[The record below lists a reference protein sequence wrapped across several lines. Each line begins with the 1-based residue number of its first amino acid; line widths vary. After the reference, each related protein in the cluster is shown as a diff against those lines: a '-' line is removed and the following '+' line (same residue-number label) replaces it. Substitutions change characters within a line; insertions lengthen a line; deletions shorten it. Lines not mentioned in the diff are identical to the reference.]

1 MILQNKKFIDSV
13 TNCVSLLLR
22 LLSTTFNSSSTFRS
36 KKFTAE
42 PPISSELKIIE
53 NAEKK
58 FLESKCNNFWLFR
71 N

>member
-13 TNCVSLLLR
+13 TNCVSLLLC
-22 LLSTTFNSSSTFRS
+22 LLSTTFNSFSTFRS

-42 PPISSELKIIE
+42 PLISSELKIIE

-58 FLESKCNNFWLFR
+58 FLESKSNNF
-71 N
+71 

>member
-13 TNCVSLLLR
+13 TNCFSLLLR
-22 LLSTTFNSSSTFRS
+22 LLSTTFNSSSIFRS

-58 FLESKCNNFWLFR
+58 FLESKSNNF
-71 N
+71 